1 MEMEPTTDRA
11 LWGAVSIAVS
21 MVVLA
26 VGVLYAWMSPSDEPE
41 GLVTVADANAEE
53 GHSYTYTCHCH
64 RDPVRVTIRAWEI
77 PRGHR

>member
-1 MEMEPTTDRA
+1 MTDRA

-41 GLVTVADANAEE
+41 GLVTVSERMRRK
-53 GHSYTYTCHCH
+53 GTRT
-64 RDPVRVTIRAWEI
+64 RTPVIATAIRCK
-77 PRGHR
+77 